1 MSREALTDRQQQV
14 LDFIAESAR
23 SRGYPPT
30 VREIGEHMG
39 IRSTNGVS
47 DHLEALE
54 KKGYLKR
61 EPMISRGLRILP
73 EPAATEP
80 SATDGGTP

>member
-1 MSREALTDRQQQV
+1 MSRPALTDRQQQV
-14 LDFIAESAR
+14 LDFIAESTR
-23 SRGYPPT
+23 DRGYPPT
-30 VREIGEHMG
+30 VREIGEHVG

-61 EPMISRGLRILP
+61 EPLISRGLRILP
-73 EPAATEP
+73 EPEP
-80 SATDGGTP
+80 LAQGEGR